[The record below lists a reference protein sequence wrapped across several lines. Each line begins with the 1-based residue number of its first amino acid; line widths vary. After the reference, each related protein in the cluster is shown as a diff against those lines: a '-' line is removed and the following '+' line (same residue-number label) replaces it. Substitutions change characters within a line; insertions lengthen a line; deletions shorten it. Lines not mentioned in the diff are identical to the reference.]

1 MAGDWIPFRKDLEQ
15 QPEVISICAQ
25 TGLTM
30 QDVVFRLLKLWSW
43 ADNTTTDGQVQNL
56 VGVVT
61 HLSLHCSLLDQRF
74 IDAVVAVGW
83 LRRDGDR
90 FEFSNF
96 DRWMGNS
103 AKKRLMGAI
112 RQRNSRLIRKAREII
127 DASTDAKVAEL
138 SRNCPSNV
146 TPTVQDNTVT
156 LSPLPSPSPVGGMV
170 GGVVTPGER
179 QTESEKP
186 EPKKAP
192 AEPPA
197 APTTPTSLR
206 ALPCDHPEAAA
217 AAKRVVQHYQRVV
230 RPATPPG
237 GGIEAVLGLL
247 VSGQTEE
254 RLRAS
259 ADRYAAWCSRHDR
272 EPRFRE
278 AARTFF
284 GPRGQ
289 LEVFLEGDPE
299 QPAPSTYTPPP
310 RRAAPREKPG
320 QPIVLLRDLMAKN
333 KPITGDPANAVAQID
348 QEARS
353 AVEATITPSGTMEGS
368 NGR

>member
-1 MAGDWIPFRKDLEQ
+1 
-15 QPEVISICAQ
+15 
-25 TGLTM
+25 
-30 QDVVFRLLKLWSW
+30 
-43 ADNTTTDGQVQNL
+43 
-56 VGVVT
+56 
-61 HLSLHCSLLDQRF
+61 
-74 IDAVVAVGW
+74 
-83 LRRDGDR
+83 
-90 FEFSNF
+90 
-96 DRWMGNS
+96 
-103 AKKRLMGAI
+103 
-112 RQRNSRLIRKAREII
+112 
-127 DASTDAKVAEL
+127 
-138 SRNCPSNV
+138 
-146 TPTVQDNTVT
+146 
-156 LSPLPSPSPVGGMV
+156 
-170 GGVVTPGER
+170 
-179 QTESEKP
+179 
-186 EPKKAP
+186 
-192 AEPPA
+192 
-197 APTTPTSLR
+197 
-206 ALPCDHPEAAA
+206 
-217 AAKRVVQHYQRVV
+217 
-230 RPATPPG
+230 
-237 GGIEAVLGLL
+237 VLGLL